1 MNIFK
6 FLAPFLGLFSN
17 HLRSR
22 LIATNFLTFLLNAT
36 TFSIGEGAGSVSDQE
51 LLEKV
56 RTKAGEAVDAKMNEY
71 TKGLINRDE
80 FKKSLQD
87 IVDKTQEESVKVADR
102 LKEITGILEKQGEM
116 IKAFKQ
122 QDRMFERQLTRDE
135 KIKLMIAY
143 AGSTKAM
150 EDYRMKPIGRSP
162 EFKLTDALEAL
173 ENKTIDL
180 TNDYVGDLLIT
191 KPSGRVIDVPNR
203 LRNVRDILNV
213 ISVDQPS
220 IVGQEVYDW
229 SDQYTGS
236 ASMLAE
242 NAAATEG
249 SFKVKENHWDI
260 TRIAAF
266 YDFSK
271 RMLKTNGLRWLVG
284 HISNVLPRKI
294 KFVEDVQLLYGDG
307 QGNNLTGMMADAT
320 QIDFAGGTILAG
332 DIASVASWGSGSA
345 ALITFAADHGI
356 HSGEGIT
363 LANTANYNGT
373 YEDVVQV
380 SATQIIIS
388 APYVAEATA
397 AWTGTYFNPFYKKI
411 DDAQEIDVLLATA
424 GTQRYK
430 NRLID
435 AFLINSATALK
446 MTMLKDNSA
455 RYLDKVQIVGDVL
468 YVGGIPCIEVDAVTG
483 GGFLGIRRGAEY
495 MELAEFT
502 SLNLFFTDDVT
513 YAKTNQVCAIIE
525 EEIIFPIYE
534 PLSIVAGN
542 FATLKAQLQV

>member
-1 MNIFK
+1 MTDIEK
-6 FLAPFLGLFSN
+6 
-17 HLRSR
+17 
-22 LIATNFLTFLLNAT
+22 
-36 TFSIGEGAGSVSDQE
+36 QE
-51 LLEKV
+51 QDLLEKI
-56 RTKAGEAVDAKMNEY
+56 RQKTGEAIDQKMNEY
-71 TKGLINRDE
+71 AKGLINRDE
-80 FKKSLQD
+80 FHKSLQE
-87 IVDKTQEESVKVADR
+87 ITSKTQEESVKVADK

-135 KIKLMIAY
+135 KIKLMVAF
-143 AGSTKAM
+143 AGSSESLAKYK
-150 EDYRMKPIGRSP
+150 ENPRGRSQ
-162 EFKLTDALEAL
+162 EYKLTDALEAL
-173 ENKTIDL
+173 EKKTIDL
-180 TNDYVGDLLIT
+180 TNDYTGDILIT

-203 LRNVRDILNV
+203 LRNVRDLLTV

-220 IVGQEVYDW
+220 IVGQEIYDW

-260 TRIAAF
+260 TRVAAF

-284 HISNVLPRKI
+284 HISNVLPKKI

-307 QGNNLTGMMADAT
+307 QGNNLTGMIANAT
-320 QIDFAGGTILAG
+320 EIDFAGGTFGAG
-332 DIASVASWGSGSA
+332 AVSSVTSWGGGSA
-345 ALITFAADHGI
+345 ALITFAAAHGI
-356 HSGEGIT
+356 HSGDSVT

-380 SATQIIIS
+380 SATQIIIN
-388 APYVAEATA
+388 AAYIAELTA
-397 AWTGTYFNPFYKKI
+397 AWTGSYVNPFYKQI
-411 DDAQEIDVLLATA
+411 DDAQEIDVLLATV

-430 NRLID
+430 NRMID
-435 AFLINSATALK
+435 AFLINSAKAMK
-446 MTMLKDNSA
+446 MLMLKDTSGK
-455 RYLDKVQIVGDVL
+455 YLDKVQLQGDVL
-468 YVGGIPCIEVDAVTG
+468 YIGGIPCIEVDAVAG
-483 GGFLGIRRGAEY
+483 GQFFGVRRGAEY

-513 YAKTNQVCAIIE
+513 YAKENRVCAIIE

-534 PLSIVAGN
+534 PLSIVYGN
-542 FATLKAQLQV
+542 FTTLKAQLQI